1 MGSFYLSLICMLEDV
16 RIDAKEQFMYE
27 IRIRKNVLR
36 HFISYQK
43 MIDGLII
50 KLQCH
55 CHIISKKFSLSIL
68 M

>member
-16 RIDAKEQFMYE
+16 RIDANEQFMYE

-50 KLQCH
+50 KL
-55 CHIISKKFSLSIL
+55 
-68 M
+68 